1 MEKLALVFFSRRA
14 KKINAHLMREDG
26 NRTRAKRRGKTKRP
40 RGLYRR
46 ERESAKVGT
55 PNLRAL
61 LNQRNAT
68 YRSRRSPV
76 VMAA

>member
-1 MEKLALVFFSRRA
+1 VGVKLEDEETAFTAEK
-14 KKINAHLMREDG
+14 G
-26 NRTRAKRRGKTKRP
+26 GT
-40 RGLYRR
+40 
-46 ERESAKVGT
+46 KVGT

>member
-1 MEKLALVFFSRRA
+1 MHALRSGERA
-14 KKINAHLMREDG
+14 EVRREDG
-26 NRTRAKRRGKTKRP
+26 EALFTAEKGET
-40 RGLYRR
+40 
-46 ERESAKVGT
+46 KVGT

>member
-1 MEKLALVFFSRRA
+1 MYALHSGRRVSVKQKDGETA
-14 KKINAHLMREDG
+14 FTVKKG
-26 NRTRAKRRGKTKRP
+26 GT
-40 RGLYRR
+40 
-46 ERESAKVGT
+46 KVGT

>member
-1 MEKLALVFFSRRA
+1 MHALHSGGRA
-14 KKINAHLMREDG
+14 EVRREDEEALFTEKG
-26 NRTRAKRRGKTKRP
+26 ET
-40 RGLYRR
+40 
-46 ERESAKVGT
+46 KVGT

-76 VMAA
+76 IMAA

>member
-1 MEKLALVFFSRRA
+1 MHALHSSRRA
-14 KKINAHLMREDG
+14 GAKREDG
-26 NRTRAKRRGKTKRP
+26 EAAFTAEEGRT
-40 RGLYRR
+40 
-46 ERESAKVGT
+46 KVGT

>member
-1 MEKLALVFFSRRA
+1 MHALHSGRRA
-14 KKINAHLMREDG
+14 NVKREDEKTAFIAEEE
-26 NRTRAKRRGKTKRP
+26 RT
-40 RGLYRR
+40 
-46 ERESAKVGT
+46 KVGT

>member
-1 MEKLALVFFSRRA
+1 MYALHSGSRASVKQEDGETAFTA
-14 KKINAHLMREDG
+14 KKG
-26 NRTRAKRRGKTKRP
+26 GT
-40 RGLYRR
+40 
-46 ERESAKVGT
+46 KVGT

>member
-1 MEKLALVFFSRRA
+1 MHALRSGRRA
-14 KKINAHLMREDG
+14 EVRREDG
-26 NRTRAKRRGKTKRP
+26 EALFTAEKGET
-40 RGLYRR
+40 
-46 ERESAKVGT
+46 KVGT